1 MSQISKKSI
10 VLLACT
16 GLLFYLIFLL
26 FIRIDIEKVLV
37 LLSRAKTEYLLLA
50 LFFDINFIAFYA
62 LAWHFL
68 VKAVAKRVKLRDS
81 MLAVI
86 MGWLGDMLIPAAFI
100 TGEVIRLYY
109 INKKYRA
116 RYSSLAATVVI
127 HRLLSAIAFVLYIF
141 LGAFF
146 LAFQRVF
153 VAPTVFKEMIFISL
167 LAGGFAVLLLSF
179 ILNPELLSKLM
190 TIASKY
196 IIRFLEKAGLEKYSG
211 DVLSGVESFKNSIL
225 LVKANINLILL
236 SFFLLMVQ
244 WACGIMVPYNVFHS
258 LNCNVGFWL
267 LSLAYPLYGVIDNIP
282 LGIPVNAGLLD
293 TAMITT
299 FILLGIEKNTAV
311 AATLVTRFITVVF
324 EAILTS
330 SISLTFG
337 IRSILVELKK

>member
-1 MSQISKKSI
+1 
-10 VLLACT
+10 
-16 GLLFYLIFLL
+16 
-26 FIRIDIEKVLV
+26 
-37 LLSRAKTEYLLLA
+37 
-50 LFFDINFIAFYA
+50 
-62 LAWHFL
+62 
-68 VKAVAKRVKLRDS
+68 
-81 MLAVI
+81 
-86 MGWLGDMLIPAAFI
+86 
-100 TGEVIRLYY
+100 
-109 INKKYRA
+109 
-116 RYSSLAATVVI
+116 
-127 HRLLSAIAFVLYIF
+127 
-141 LGAFF
+141 
-146 LAFQRVF
+146 
-153 VAPTVFKEMIFISL
+153 
-167 LAGGFAVLLLSF
+167 
-179 ILNPELLSKLM
+179 
-190 TIASKY
+190 
-196 IIRFLEKAGLEKYSG
+196 YSG